1 MLLKDGTEH
10 RNVKV
15 CHEGGAESGGIHH
28 PHLPFKCSKLKHDE
42 EYLTETQENH
52 LKSNRTLLLP
62 NGEETEKYCL
72 AYTCD
77 GEKWGI
83 QYQSCQQR
91 NIRKVLIKLCT
102 HRET

>member
-1 MLLKDGTEH
+1 MFLKDGTKH

-28 PHLPFKCSKLKHDE
+28 PHLPFKCSKLKYKDG
-42 EYLTETQENH
+42 YLDDNQENH
-52 LKSNRTLLLP
+52 LKSNKTLLLP

-72 AYTCD
+72 AYTCQD
-77 GEKWGI
+77 GEFGQKWGI

-91 NIRKVLIKLCT
+91 NIRKVDKTIYI
-102 HRET
+102 